1 MNWQITD
8 WEKIFAKHVSDIGL
22 YLYKEDSKKTNKED
36 KLNTKKTNNPFS
48 KKWAKYLNRYFTKE
62 DT

>member
-1 MNWQITD
+1 MNRQITD

-22 YLYKEDSKKTNKED
+22 YFYKEDSHNLT
-36 KLNTKKTNNPFS
+36 LRRQTTHFL
-48 KKWAKYLNRYFTKE
+48 KWAKDLNRYFTKE